1 MRRGRREGGGQTAVP
16 SCVLAVGGGRLIG
29 VGQVRVRLSAGY
41 AVQFCLYVPQAQF
54 GGCVGSPKAQHQHP
68 QPTRNNKIKQKAQ

>member
-1 MRRGRREGGGQTAVP
+1 MRQGGREGGGQTVVP
-16 SCVLAVGGGRLIG
+16 SCVLAIGGGRLVG

-54 GGCVGSPKAQHQHP
+54 GGCVGSPKAQHQHQ
-68 QPTRNNKIKQKAQ
+68 QPARNKIKPKTQ